1 MEDRVSR
8 LETRLAAIE
17 GKLQRIL
24 NITIGIA
31 IGLIIGAI
39 IFGIISVKEAVDIV
53 K

>member
-8 LETRLAAIE
+8 LEQRLTNIE

-39 IFGIISVKEAVDIV
+39 IFGVISVKEALEIV